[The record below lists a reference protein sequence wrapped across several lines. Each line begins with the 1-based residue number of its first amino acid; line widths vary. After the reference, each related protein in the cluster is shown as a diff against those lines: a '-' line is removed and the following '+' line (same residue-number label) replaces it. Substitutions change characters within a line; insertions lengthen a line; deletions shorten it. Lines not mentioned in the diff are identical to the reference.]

1 MPKFESN
8 NGDTTIIPFF
18 NKDYGAEEYPKL
30 IYDSISTSMRL
41 IASFGVN
48 AAEGMSMF
56 GISLL
61 LQEIPVVNKY
71 LTSSDQKGLFFHA

>member
-1 MPKFESN
+1 MPQFQSN
-8 NGDTTIIPFF
+8 NGNTTIIPFF
-18 NKDYGAEEYPKL
+18 NKDYGTEEYPKL
-30 IYDSISTSMRL
+30 IYDSISTSLRL

-61 LQEIPVVNKY
+61 LQEIPKVKLNRRGRY
-71 LTSSDQKGLFFHA
+71 PS